1 MKTQLSYSILKIFLD
16 CFFLFD
22 KNTVNLNKFEAFFC
36 MFQKNRELKQIIKIL
51 LFLQKFKNNKATLS
65 PSIVFYVEDL
75 LVKDFLSLLIYKCN
89 LKIKVQIKLLNSV
102 LGESSFINKNT
113 LNIYFI
119 KEKTEK
125 IINLKNKFCS
135 VIFKNNYK
143 FKLNYSG
150 SYLVNQS
157 LFDIKTLIFIVA
169 LLNSFFS
176 KNHAKI

>member
-1 MKTQLSYSILKIFLD
+1 MKTQLSYSLLKIFLD

-36 MFQKNRELKQIIKIL
+36 MFQKNRELKQFIKIL
-51 LFLQKFKNNKATLS
+51 LFLQNNKTTLT
-65 PSIVFYVEDL
+65 PSIIFYVEDL
-75 LVKDFLSLLIYKCN
+75 LVKDFLSLLICKCN

-102 LGESSFINKNT
+102 LGESFFINKNT
-113 LNIYFI
+113 LYIYFI
-119 KEKTEK
+119 KEKTLK
-125 IINLKNKFCS
+125 ILNLKNQFCS
-135 VIFKNNYK
+135 VIFKNNYN
-143 FKLNYSG
+143 FKLNFSG